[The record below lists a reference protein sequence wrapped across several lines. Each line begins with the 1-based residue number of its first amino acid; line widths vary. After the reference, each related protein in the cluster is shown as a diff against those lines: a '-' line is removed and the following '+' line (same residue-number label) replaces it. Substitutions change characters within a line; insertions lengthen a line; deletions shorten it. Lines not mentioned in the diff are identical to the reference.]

1 MRAENQFNHEHMEK
15 ILFPIYMPSS
25 PDKRRTR
32 KYLRKMA
39 RHIEKAWEVGC
50 RDGMSGKP
58 LVPLAALPGMSDDS
72 PLLRGIGRR
81 AYVAY
86 QAGYRVGCEEVQD

>member
-1 MRAENQFNHEHMEK
+1 MKTENPFSHKYVEK
-15 ILFPIYMPSS
+15 ILFQIYMPSS

-39 RHIEKAWEVGC
+39 RHIEKAWEIGR
-50 RDGMSGKP
+50 RDGAAGKP
-58 LVPLAALPGMSDDS
+58 FVLLGELPEMSDGS
-72 PLLRGIGRR
+72 PLLREMGRR

-86 QAGYRVGCEEVQD
+86 QAGRRAGCEGV

>member
-1 MRAENQFNHEHMEK
+1 MQAENPFNHKYVEK
-15 ILFPIYMPSS
+15 VLFPIYMPSS

-39 RHIEKAWEVGC
+39 RHIEKAWLLG
-50 RDGMSGKP
+50 RSDGAAGKP
-58 LVPLAALPGMSDDS
+58 LIPLAALPGTSDDS
-72 PLLRGIGRR
+72 PLVRGMAQR

-86 QAGYRVGCEEVQD
+86 QAGHRVGCEEVQD

>member
-1 MRAENQFNHEHMEK
+1 M
-15 ILFPIYMPSS
+15 FPIYMPSS

-39 RHIEKAWEVGC
+39 RHIEKAWEIGY
-50 RDGMSGKP
+50 RDGVAGKP
-58 LVPLAALPGMSDDS
+58 LVPQKELPGMSDDS
-72 PLLRGIGRR
+72 PLLREMGRR

-86 QAGYRVGCEEVQD
+86 QAGHRVGCEEVQD